1 MSEIKF
7 ESMFPDAKW
16 NWWVF
21 GKKLQLCVHLTEDAP
36 IYRRIISTIVLGSE
50 WERADRKG

>member
-36 IYRRIISTIVLGSE
+36 IYRRIISTMVLGSE
-50 WERADRKG
+50 W